1 MPLPRAPRRALLVCA
16 VAAALAGCS
25 VTGSGSA
32 KKPPGTSGSVRSG
45 TAPASV
51 AADAG
56 RSVVDFA
63 GTAPLGADALRRT
76 VDRMRARAGALGLTD
91 VSVEARDGG
100 ITVTGRTADEK
111 RLTELGTSGRLGFR
125 PVLAEEPVGATPT
138 STPTPSASSAPTRG
152 RAVTD
157 GLRPRTAGSA
167 SASASAVPAPAE
179 GSAPDAAL
187 QARFAAL
194 DCTARERPAA
204 EREAAAGDS
213 VVACGS
219 DGGGSGSRARF
230 ILGPTAVDGAHV
242 SSAKAVNDRQTGRW
256 VVQLDFDSVGARQ
269 FSELTGSLSTRM
281 SPQNQMAIVLD
292 GAVISAPSVNQRL
305 DGGTT
310 EISGSFTRESAEQL
324 AVTLGSGALPA
335 PVTVSG
341 VTRLPH
347 DGT

>member
-1 MPLPRAPRRALLVCA
+1 MLLLRAPRRALLVCV

-32 KKPPGTSGSVRSG
+32 KKSPGTPGSVRSG

-125 PVLAEEPVGATPT
+125 PVLALEPAGGAPT

-152 RAVTD
+152 RALTE
-157 GLRPRTAGSA
+157 GLRPGATGSA
-167 SASASAVPAPAE
+167 SASAGPAPAE
-179 GSAPDAAL
+179 GDPAVAAL

-194 DCTARERPAA
+194 DCSARERPAA
-204 EREAAAGDS
+204 EREARAQDS
-213 VVACGS
+213 VALCGS
-219 DGGGSGSRARF
+219 DGGASGSRVKFA
-230 ILGPTAVDGAHV
+230 LGPTAVDGTHV
-242 SSAKAVNDRQTGRW
+242 SSAKAADDRQTGW
-256 VVQLDFDSVGARQ
+256 VVRLGFDRTGARQ
-269 FSELTGSLSTRM
+269 FSDMTGSLAQKAA
-281 SPQNQMAIVLD
+281 PQNQMAIVVD
-292 GAVISAPSVNQRL
+292 GSVISAPSVSQRL
-305 DGGTT
+305 DGDAV
-310 EISGSFTRESAEQL
+310 EISGSFTRASAEEL
-324 AVTLGSGALPA
+324 AATLGSGALPA

-347 DGT
+347 D

>member
-25 VTGSGSA
+25 VTGSGSGSA
-32 KKPPGTSGSVRSG
+32 KKSPGTPGSVRSG

-100 ITVTGRTADEK
+100 ITVTGRTEDEK
-111 RLTELGTSGRLGFR
+111 RLTELGSSGRLGFR
-125 PVLAEEPVGATPT
+125 PVLAEEAVGATPT

-167 SASASAVPAPAE
+167 SASAVPAPAE

-194 DCTARERPAA
+194 DCTAREQPAA
-204 EREAAAGDS
+204 EREAPAEDS

-281 SPQNQMAIVLD
+281 APQNQMAIVLD

-324 AVTLGSGALPA
+324 AATLGSGALPA

-347 DGT
+347 G